1 MIQKYEEATV
11 NTKLVLLY
19 HLPVCQELKW
29 CILPID
35 IFNISLHCL
44 RVGFSC
50 MDLHFI
56 KKKFNHIKHI
66 FNSSDKARGRTK

>member
-1 MIQKYEEATV
+1 MIGKYEEAIV
-11 NTKLVLLY
+11 DRKLELLY
-19 HLPVCQELKW
+19 HIPVCEELKW

-56 KKKFNHIKHI
+56 KKYFNYIMHI
-66 FNSSDKARGRTK
+66 FNTSNKARGRTK